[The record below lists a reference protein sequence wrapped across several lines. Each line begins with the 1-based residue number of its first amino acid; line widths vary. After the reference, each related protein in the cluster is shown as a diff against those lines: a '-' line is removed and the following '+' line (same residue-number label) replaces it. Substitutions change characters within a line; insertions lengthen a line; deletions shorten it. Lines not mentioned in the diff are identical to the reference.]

1 MFALGVFYL
10 KKIAVMMFGCIITSL
25 GLYILK
31 SSSIVTGG
39 TAGLAL
45 SVSYMIPISFS
56 ILFTLIN
63 IPFYILAYFKMGR
76 KFTFST
82 ILAVSFVTVFS
93 YFIPMVLPPFALY
106 PLLGSV
112 IGGFIIGIGT
122 IILFMNGSSL
132 GGAQILSITLQKQFN
147 WNMGKT
153 NFVFDTI
160 VILIGLYSVG
170 LLRGLYSIISVFI
183 ISFMISTFKE
193 KIANRNTIKPQ
204 VESTSSVMETQSV

>member
-1 MFALGVFYL
+1 
-10 KKIAVMMFGCIITSL
+10 MMFGCLITSF
-25 GLYILK
+25 GLYLLK
-31 SSSIVTGG
+31 GSAIVTGG

-45 SVSYMIPISFS
+45 SISYLLPISFS

-63 IPFYILAYFKMGR
+63 IPFYILSYFKMGK
-76 KFTFST
+76 KFTIST
-82 ILAVSFVTVFS
+82 ILAVSLVTLFS
-93 YFIPMVLPPFALY
+93 YLLSIILPPFALY
-106 PLLGSV
+106 PLLGSI

-153 NFVFDTI
+153 NFIFDTI

-170 LLRGLYSIISVFI
+170 LIRGLYSIVSVFI
-183 ISFMISTFKE
+183 ISFMMSTFKE
-193 KIANRNTIKPQ
+193 KIANRNTSKTNFEK
-204 VESTSSVMETQSV
+204 VTSVVETQSV

>member
-1 MFALGVFYL
+1 M
-10 KKIAVMMFGCIITSL
+10 KKIAVMMFGCFITSF
-25 GLYILK
+25 GLYLLK
-31 SSSIVTGG
+31 GSAIVTGG

-45 SVSYMIPISFS
+45 SISYLLPISFS

-63 IPFYILAYFKMGR
+63 IPFYILSYFKMG
-76 KFTFST
+76 KQFTFST
-82 ILAVSFVTVFS
+82 ILAVSLVTIFS
-93 YFIPMVLPPFALY
+93 YLLPIIFPPLAFY
-106 PLLGSV
+106 PLVGSI

-153 NFVFDTI
+153 NFIFDTI

-170 LLRGLYSIISVFI
+170 LLRGIYSIVSVFI
-183 ISFMISTFKE
+183 ISFMMSTFKE
-193 KIANRNTIKPQ
+193 KIAHRNTSKNNGDNVTPVIK
-204 VESTSSVMETQSV
+204 TQSV

>member
-1 MFALGVFYL
+1 M
-10 KKIAVMMFGCIITSL
+10 KKIAVMMFGCFITSF
-25 GLYILK
+25 GLYLLK
-31 SSSIVTGG
+31 GSAIVTGG

-45 SVSYMIPISFS
+45 SVSYLLPISFS

-63 IPFYILAYFKMGR
+63 IPFYILSYFKMGR

-82 ILAVSFVTVFS
+82 ILAVSLVTIFS
-93 YFIPMVLPPFALY
+93 YLLPIILPPLAFY
-106 PLLGSV
+106 PLVGSI
-112 IGGFIIGIGT
+112 IGGVIIGIGT

-153 NFVFDTI
+153 NFIFDTI

-170 LLRGLYSIISVFI
+170 LVRGLYSIVSVFI
-183 ISFMISTFKE
+183 ISFMMSTFKE
-193 KIANRNTIKPQ
+193 KIAHRN
-204 VESTSSVMETQSV
+204 SSKSNIEKVSPVIETQSV

>member
-1 MFALGVFYL
+1 MR
-10 KKIAVMMFGCIITSL
+10 KIIVMMFGCLITSF
-25 GLYILK
+25 GLYLLK
-31 SSSIVTGG
+31 GSAIVTGG

-45 SVSYMIPISFS
+45 SISYLLPISFS

-63 IPFYILAYFKMGR
+63 IPFYILSYFKMGK
-76 KFTFST
+76 KFTIST
-82 ILAVSFVTVFS
+82 ILAVSLVTLFS
-93 YFIPMVLPPFALY
+93 YLLSIILPPFALY
-106 PLLGSV
+106 PLLGSI

-153 NFVFDTI
+153 NFIFDTI

-170 LLRGLYSIISVFI
+170 LIRGLYSIVSVFI
-183 ISFMISTFKE
+183 ISFMMSTFKE
-193 KIANRNTIKPQ
+193 KIANRNTSKTNFEK
-204 VESTSSVMETQSV
+204 VTSVVETQSV